1 MKPAGEGRE
10 TVVGGQKRVA
20 GRFTDYEPEAVMK
33 KYREVFLK

>member
-1 MKPAGEGRE
+1 MKPAGEGWE
-10 TVVGGQKRVA
+10 TVVGGQKAGA